1 MKKKHKLFGQNWGL
15 LLLSLLLF
23 GAGTL
28 LLLYPTESMKTL
40 CYITASTTTLVGIV
54 LCLFAISFKE
64 RRGKFLVFILSGA
77 MSLVAG
83 ITLFFVQ
90 ETVLLFY
97 TALIGLLLLL
107 NGGFILQR
115 VLLFGN
121 LKTPLQLIKTVF
133 SLLVIFG
140 GFLCIRMQSLA
151 ADRLALLLG
160 LTLVVTGVLDF
171 LSFFSP
177 LSLVEDTQPK
187 EETAATFP
195 AK

>member
-1 MKKKHKLFGQNWGL
+1 MKEKQKLFRQNWGL

-23 GAGTL
+23 CAGTL

-115 VLLFGN
+115 VLLFG
-121 LKTPLQLIKTVF
+121 KMKAPLQLIKTVF

-140 GFLCIRMQSLA
+140 GFLCIRVQNLA
-151 ADRLALLLG
+151 ANRLALLLG
-160 LTLVVTGVLDF
+160 LTLMVTGVLDF

-177 LSLVEDTQPK
+177 LSLGEDANSK
-187 EETAATFP
+187 EETP
-195 AK
+195 PLSLAK